1 MAQRRPQTKRH
12 TQNRSTRDESPIEL
26 SPEAGAALTLFE
38 ETQQHVFLTG
48 RAGTGKSTLLQ
59 HFRNTT
65 RKRLAVLAPTGVAA
79 VNVQGQ
85 TIHSFFGFGP
95 GITVDKARRRATA
108 KRQLYRNLQTVVI
121 DEISMVRADLLDC
134 IDEFL
139 RINGPRDGE
148 PFGGVQMI
156 LIGDLYQLPPVV
168 QADEAHLF
176 TNHYVSP
183 YFFDASVFQQTS
195 FDLVQLVKVY
205 RQRDARFVDLLDAV
219 RTATL
224 ETQQLQM
231 LNARYRADLSGID
244 REQYVG
250 LVTTNAM
257 ADRINAMYLDRI
269 EQQAYAFKGIVN
281 GTFGRPQ
288 LPTDETLRLK
298 AGARVMMLNNEPR
311 GKWVNG
317 TLGNVTQIDERDSP
331 TSIRVELESGYEG
344 KILPYTWESIRYTYN
359 PRTQQIESEVVG
371 SFTQYPLRLAWGS
384 TIHKAQGK
392 TFDHVVVDFGRGT
405 FAPGQAY
412 VALSRCRSLEG
423 LVLRR
428 PLRREH
434 VRIDPRVQAFLDR
447 KSTPSTSTETIRHR
461 PSPKGARDESS
472 C

>member
-1 MAQRRPQTKRH
+1 MAQRKPKSKRRRNKSSKRGEPQL
-12 TQNRSTRDESPIEL
+12 EL
-26 SPEAGAALTLFE
+26 SPEARAALTLFE

-59 HFRNTT
+59 HFRRIT

-108 KRQLYRNLQTVVI
+108 KRQLYRNLQAVVI

-139 RINGPRDGE
+139 RMNGPRDGE

-156 LIGDLYQLPPVV
+156 FIGDLYQLPPVV
-168 QADEAHLF
+168 QADEAELF
-176 TNHYVSP
+176 TTHYVSP
-183 YFFDASVFQQTS
+183 FFFDANVFKQIP
-195 FDLVQLVKVY
+195 FDLVQLIKVY
-205 RQRDARFVDLLDAV
+205 RQRDAHFVDLLDAV

-224 ETQQLQM
+224 DTQQLQA
-231 LNARYRADLSGID
+231 LNACYNADLSGIN

-257 ADRINAMYLDRI
+257 ADRINAMHLDRI
-269 EQQAYAFKGIVN
+269 DKQAYAFKGTLN
-281 GTFGRPQ
+281 GTFNRPQ
-288 LPTDETLRLK
+288 LPTDETLTLK
-298 AGARVMMLNNEPR
+298 AGARIMMLNNEPR
-311 GKWVNG
+311 GRWVNG
-317 TLGNVTQIDERDSP
+317 TLGNVIEIDTDDSP
-331 TSIRVELESGYEG
+331 TSIRVELESDYEG
-344 KILPYTWESIRYTYN
+344 KIQPYTWESIRYAFN

-412 VALSRCRSLEG
+412 VALSRCRTLEG

-434 VRIDPRVQAFLDR
+434 VKIDPRVLAFFDR
-447 KSTPSTSTETIRHR
+447 AAAS
-461 PSPKGARDESS
+461 G
-472 C
+472 